1 MFLVRGKLLKRRG
14 GRLMTVELIKDLLKI
29 DQTVGRDQI
38 QALVEGEIFV
48 PQTKPDIN
56 KILTVDADV
65 EITGTKIVQDKI
77 IVSGTVNFKVLYKAD
92 DERQSVHSLDASNDF
107 RKEVEIEGIN
117 EKMSADI
124 KANVEH
130 IDYKLLENNKISVKT
145 VLEIEGKV
153 QSDNNINIVKDIK
166 GSEGLQIL
174 KESIKYNDIIAA
186 NNSSTL
192 VKEAFEIQDDMPDIV
207 DILRVDLKAYE
218 RETKVVDDKVIVAG
232 VVVCSIMYFG
242 DDEDNKIN
250 YLSHEIPFTHF
261 VETTGA
267 LKDMNCNIRLQAS
280 NPDYDIKEDIN
291 GDIRIIDVEAM
302 VKIDA
307 KIYEQREKEVT
318 VDTYSTKKKF
328 NVKKQEVIVTENIGE
343 NISKEIVKGLLN
355 ISGEDDTIKNIYNLN
370 AKPILTDYR
379 IVEDKIIIE
388 GLLVADM
395 LYLSGTDNEIKGIKQ
410 EIPFKTYVDAD
421 GLSEDMEIDVENIL
435 EDISYN
441 QVDNQEVEIEAI
453 VKNVV
458 SINRIK
464 KINIVTEAE
473 EVDEEIDR
481 KSRPSITIYIV
492 QKDDTLWDIAK
503 RYNTTVEELISTNDI
518 LAPENIMPG
527 EKIIIEKHVHVEI

>member
-1 MFLVRGKLLKRRG
+1 
-14 GRLMTVELIKDLLKI
+14 
-29 DQTVGRDQI
+29 
-38 QALVEGEIFV
+38 
-48 PQTKPDIN
+48 
-56 KILTVDADV
+56 
-65 EITGTKIVQDKI
+65 
-77 IVSGTVNFKVLYKAD
+77 
-92 DERQSVHSLDASNDF
+92 
-107 RKEVEIEGIN
+107 
-117 EKMSADI
+117 
-124 KANVEH
+124 
-130 IDYKLLENNKISVKT
+130 
-145 VLEIEGKV
+145 
-153 QSDNNINIVKDIK
+153 
-166 GSEGLQIL
+166 
-174 KESIKYNDIIAA
+174 
-186 NNSSTL
+186 
-192 VKEAFEIQDDMPDIV
+192 V

-267 LKDMNCNIRLQAS
+267 MKDMNCNIRLQAS

-328 NVKKQEVIVTENIGE
+328 NIKKQEVIVTENIGE
-343 NISKEIVKGLLN
+343 NITKEIVKGLLN

-395 LYLSGTDNEIKGIKQ
+395 LYLSGADNEIKGIKQ

-503 RYNTTVEELISTNDI
+503 RYNATVEELISTNDI

-527 EKIIIEKHVHVEI
+527 EKIIIEKHIHVEI